1 MWEAL
6 NNQIFLGDK
15 SFVEKLQRQIKAEP
29 GNLKEILKVQRRSAG
44 KPLSFYIE
52 AVYDTKEGIRKAY
65 ETGDYT
71 TQQIAD
77 AFDVHYS
84 TVSRVVKKGC
94 P

>member
-1 MWEAL
+1 MH
-6 NNQIFLGDK
+6 
-15 SFVEKLQRQIKAEP
+15 VT
-29 GNLKEILKVQRRSAG
+29 

-52 AVYDTKEGIRKAY
+52 AISDTKEGIRKAY

-71 TQQIAD
+71 MQQIAD